1 MEPAPPSNEKPNAL
15 IAALCGILAPGAG
28 LLYAGRWRLA
38 IGVAVAFLLLA
49 VLVPWGVVDGGA
61 ELSRLPDLI
70 VAASLSLWVPALV
83 FGVIAAVMAPARP
96 GPRPPW
102 RHPWWVFGFVLLTH
116 AGASIVRGQVAERV
130 ALVVVVDRQLPRLQL
145 EPPAAFV
152 VARRGFD
159 PASVVPGELVAA
171 RREERAVV
179 ARVDSVDGRAI
190 RVDLGAGELFELPPE
205 DLLGRAVR
213 TRR

>member
-1 MEPAPPSNEKPNAL
+1 M
-15 IAALCGILAPGAG
+15 
-28 LLYAGRWRLA
+28 
-38 IGVAVAFLLLA
+38 
-49 VLVPWGVVDGGA
+49 
-61 ELSRLPDLI
+61 
-70 VAASLSLWVPALV
+70 
-83 FGVIAAVMAPARP
+83 
-96 GPRPPW
+96 
-102 RHPWWVFGFVLLTH
+102 LLTH

-159 PASVVPGELVAA
+159 PASVVQGELVAA